1 MSGLWD
7 WQAGSEGS
15 RGYVGVHI
23 GVILGEYGGIFWVI
37 LGYILGLYWDYIEGS
52 GFRVQAELYP
62 RRSPRNPLVWS
73 LSYKKSCISRLHKHG
88 VSTVLVT
95 HTPRS

>member
-1 MSGLWD
+1 MAASD
-7 WQAGSEGS
+7 PAGCPACGT
-15 RGYVGVHI
+15 GKQDLKV
-23 GVILGEYGGIFWVI
+23 LGDMLV
-37 LGYILGLYWDYIEGS
+37 YILGLYWDYIEGS

-62 RRSPRNPLVWS
+62 GHSPRNPLVWS